1 MRPYWRVIYEDAT
14 IAWIRRQRP
23 NLLQII
29 AVLEWAKER
38 RSLGLPDDIQLIP
51 DPDEEDFP
59 EDRLTS
65 IALANVD
72 IVFGFNDVVSD
83 GPVLWVRRI
92 VSY

>member
-1 MRPYWRVIYEDAT
+1 MRPYWRVIHKDAT

-23 NLLQII
+23 SLLQII

-72 IVFGFNDVVSD
+72 IVFGFNDRQRWSC
-83 GPVLWVRRI
+83 PVG
-92 VSY
+92 